1 MDTNLP
7 QKLSG
12 KNRQKKNHRFQM
24 NLGNCLLA
32 VLLACRGMAVDSN
45 DTNVFGFEHLVAQ
58 EPFAQFEAW
67 FDEATKHEK
76 VTTE

>member
-1 MDTNLP
+1 
-7 QKLSG
+7 
-12 KNRQKKNHRFQM
+12 M

-58 EPFAQFEAW
+58 EPFAQFKAW
-67 FDEATKHEK
+67 FDEAPKHEK
-76 VTTE
+76 VTVEGF